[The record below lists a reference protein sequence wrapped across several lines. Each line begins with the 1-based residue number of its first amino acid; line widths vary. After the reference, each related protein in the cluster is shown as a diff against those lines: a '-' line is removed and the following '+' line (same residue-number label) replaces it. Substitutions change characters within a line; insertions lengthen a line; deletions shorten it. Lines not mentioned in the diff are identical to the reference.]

1 MPRPS
6 PGAMRSGSGRAR
18 SGGRPSEAAA
28 AETTTRAPRSSRCN
42 ARARSPTR
50 CGGGRSP
57 ESERTPRLGRAGDDR
72 LRVVMRLEVREHV
85 VGEGASVAVL
95 GPADADAEPQEILRS
110 EGPRDRAQAVVSPEA
125 AAAARLEPAEIEV
138 ALVVDDEDRVRLD
151 LEEARCRRD
160 RAARLVHVRLRLEQR
175 DAMAVEPDL
184 CQAAVELR
192 APRPA
197 VPARELVHHHP
208 AGIVA

>member
-1 MPRPS
+1 M
-6 PGAMRSGSGRAR
+6 
-18 SGGRPSEAAA
+18 
-28 AETTTRAPRSSRCN
+28 
-42 ARARSPTR
+42 
-50 CGGGRSP
+50 
-57 ESERTPRLGRAGDDR
+57 
-72 LRVVMRLEVREHV
+72 
-85 VGEGASVAVL
+85 
-95 GPADADAEPQEILRS
+95 
-110 EGPRDRAQAVVSPEA
+110 SPEA

-208 AGIVA
+208 AGVVARLRVVAAGIAEPDDEQVERRGPLAPAPR